1 MDAPAVDLLDPWF
14 YVGDPHPAYRWMRE
28 HAPVWRDE
36 KNGLWAVTRM
46 DDLRDVER
54 RDDVFLSSRGYRA
67 AWNPDER
74 TMISQDDPAHQK
86 QRRLLSP
93 DFTPRA
99 VEKQR
104 AMVES
109 IVEELVD
116 RMVVKGHSEVVMD
129 LAAQLPARTTA
140 RLLGFDEAR
149 WEDVKGWSERLMR
162 IDVVERDALVMSEA
176 MSAFSEY
183 ASLLPALVAER
194 RRCPK
199 DDLFTKWGQSE
210 IDGCPMSLATI
221 ADETGLMISGGAETT
236 RTSIARGIIAF
247 CEHPDQWEAM
257 ADDPSLV
264 PGAVEEVLRWVTP
277 LNNFFRVAACDTKIG
292 AQEVRAGDK
301 VILLYASAN
310 RDEAYFAEPYR
321 FDIRRSPNP
330 HIAFGMGTHFCLGAN
345 FARLSLQAVFREL
358 SRRIRRP
365 RLAAIPRYEA
375 NVFVKAV
382 ARLDLAFDRR

>member
-1 MDAPAVDLLDPWF
+1 MDAPAFDLLDPYF
-14 YVGDPHPAYRWMRE
+14 YVGDPHPAYVWMRRN
-28 HAPVWRDE
+28 APVWRDA
-36 KNGLWAVTRM
+36 KNALWAVTRM
-46 DDLRDVER
+46 DDVRDVER

-74 TMISQDDPAHQK
+74 TMISQDDPGHQA

-93 DFTPRA
+93 GFTPRA
-99 VEKQR
+99 VTKHR
-104 AMVES
+104 DMVEG
-109 IVEELVD
+109 IVAELVD
-116 RMVVKGHSEVVMD
+116 RIVVKGHSEVVMD

-140 RLLGFDEAR
+140 RLLGFDESR

-162 IDVVERDALVMSEA
+162 IDVVERDSAA
-176 MSAFSEY
+176 MEGAMAAFGEY
-183 ASLLPALVAER
+183 AALLPAAIDER
-194 RRCPK
+194 RRCPR
-199 DDLFTKWGQSE
+199 DDMFSTWANAR
-210 IDGCPMSLATI
+210 IDGCPMDLATI

-236 RTSIARGIIAF
+236 RTSIARGLIAF
-247 CEHPDQWEAM
+247 CEHPGQWDAL

-277 LNNFFRVAACDTKIG
+277 LNNFFRVAGRDTAVG
-292 AQEVRAGDK
+292 GQAVAAGDK

-310 RDEAYFAEPYR
+310 RDEDYFDEPYR

-345 FARLSLQAVFREL
+345 FARMSLQIVFREL
-358 SRRIRRP
+358 ARRIRRP

-375 NVFVKAV
+375 NVFVKGV
-382 ARLDLAFDRR
+382 HRLDLAFDRR

>member
-1 MDAPAVDLLDPWF
+1 
-14 YVGDPHPAYRWMRE
+14 
-28 HAPVWRDE
+28 
-36 KNGLWAVTRM
+36 M
-46 DDLRDVER
+46 DDVRDVER
-54 RDDVFLSSRGYRA
+54 RDDVFVSSRGYRA
-67 AWNPDER
+67 AWNPDEK

-104 AMVES
+104 AMVEA

-116 RMVVKGHSEVVMD
+116 RMVAKGHSEVVMD

-149 WEDVKGWSERLMR
+149 WQDVKSWSERLMR
-162 IDVVERDALVMSEA
+162 IDVVERDSRAMEEA
-176 MSAFSEY
+176 FAAFSEY
-183 ASLLPALVAER
+183 TNLLPAALEER
-194 RRCPK
+194 RRCPR
-199 DDLFTKWGQSE
+199 DDMFTKWAGAS
-210 IDGCPMSLATI
+210 IDGCPMDLATI

-247 CEHPDQWEAM
+247 CEHPDQWEAV
-257 ADDPSLV
+257 AEDPSLV

-277 LNNFFRVAACDTKIG
+277 LNNFFRVAARDATIRDTP
-292 AQEVRAGDK
+292 VRSGDK

-310 RDEAYFAEPYR
+310 RDEDYFVDPYR
-321 FDIRRSPNP
+321 FDVGRSPNP

-358 SRRIRRP
+358 TRRIRRP
-365 RLAAIPRYEA
+365 RLAAVPRYEA

-382 ARLDLAFDRR
+382 TRLDLAYDRR